1 MNNIV
6 TSQCKIRA
14 TSGDLK
20 LDISK
25 AKVTIVGTHGLADI
39 TVLLKMSTSSLA
51 SS

>member
-20 LDISK
+20 LDMSK
-25 AKVTIVGTHGLADI
+25 DKFTIVETHGLADM